1 MIGLCSHS
9 AKTGEGPNLLSQTDF
24 EALLQQDVKAQVELS
39 AAWLNIESMS
49 NTYPQGSL
57 KKARNDWFQS
67 FKKLCPVIN
76 WSLN

>member
-57 KKARNDWFQS
+57 KKARND
-67 FKKLCPVIN
+67 
-76 WSLN
+76 